1 MDERKRVSVTA
12 VAAAVSRA
20 KARLRSDFRMLHLA
34 LRGRDCPDLPPE
46 VRDWQCDAPFRP
58 R

>member
-1 MDERKRVSVTA
+1 M
-12 VAAAVSRA
+12 AAAVSRA